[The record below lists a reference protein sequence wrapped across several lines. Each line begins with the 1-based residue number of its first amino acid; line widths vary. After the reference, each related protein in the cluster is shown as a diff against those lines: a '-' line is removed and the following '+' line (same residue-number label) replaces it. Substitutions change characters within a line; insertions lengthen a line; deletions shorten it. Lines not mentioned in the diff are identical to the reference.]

1 MQNHFATC
9 YKYWVK
15 CGAQSFIQFI
25 SHVCSKYAY
34 IFCCSREKV
43 NTLSLKHLIRCAK
56 SCAVQNIPQIFH
68 MLCHFTSH
76 SPHHKYYSFLTLL
89 FSISFLCISFL
100 FLWICCSFTCT
111 DSIRIRLVQAQNCY
125 RLHTECL

>member
-1 MQNHFATC
+1 MEHKVSSN
-9 YKYWVK
+9 
-15 CGAQSFIQFI
+15 SFLMC
-25 SHVCSKYAY
+25 VPNTRT
-34 IFCCSREKV
+34 FCCSREKV

-89 FSISFLCISFL
+89 FSISFLCISFFIL
-100 FLWICCSFTCT
+100 FLWICCFHMH
-111 DSIRIRLVQAQNCY
+111 RLYKNSLSSSTKLLPTAY
-125 RLHTECL
+125 RMPLMFIYYFKCRW

>member
-1 MQNHFATC
+1 MWSTKFHPIHFSC
-9 YKYWVK
+9 VF
-15 CGAQSFIQFI
+15 QIRV
-25 SHVCSKYAY
+25 H
-34 IFCCSREKV
+34 FCCSREKV

-89 FSISFLCISFL
+89 FFNLFSLHFFSFFVDMLLIHMH
-100 FLWICCSFTCT
+100 
-111 DSIRIRLVQAQNCY
+111 RLYKNSLSSSTKLLLTAY
-125 RLHTECL
+125 RMPLMLIYYFKCRW